1 MVRSNIMFIGEDNKI
16 NSELYQILNW
26 RFQIIHYTQAGE
38 VTLDEINQQTP
49 KIVVVSLIGSTY
61 DFCRLFEYLKK
72 DCPELPVITIGS
84 ESESR
89 LYSSYYESEQFHSV
103 LRPATARR
111 VLDICR
117 AVIAGKNYEE
127 ENAVADNVADA
138 QTEMQHIL
146 VVDDN
151 AMLLRT
157 VKKILEEKYSVAVA
171 ASGVQAFVSIGKKKP
186 DLILLDYEMPEM
198 NGKEVLEKLQSDEE
212 LNEIPVVFLT
222 SADSKE
228 IVMELLALKP
238 AGYILKPVDT
248 EMLFQKLEGI
258 IGK

>member
-26 RFQIIHYTQAGE
+26 RFQIMQYTQAGD
-38 VTLDEINQQTP
+38 VTLGEINTYAP
-49 KIVVVSLIGSTY
+49 RIIVISLVGNKF
-61 DFCRLFEYLKK
+61 DFCRLFECLKK

-151 AMLLRT
+151 AMLLRHMKG
-157 VKKILEEKYSVAVA
+157 VLEEKYSVAVA
-171 ASGVQAFVSIGKKKP
+171 ASGVQALVSIGKKKP

-258 IGK
+258 MGK

>member
-26 RFQIIHYTQAGE
+26 RFQIMQYTQAGD
-38 VTLDEINQQTP
+38 VTLGEINTYAP
-49 KIVVVSLIGSTY
+49 RIIVISLVGNKF
-61 DFCRLFEYLKK
+61 DFCRLFECLKK

-151 AMLLRT
+151 AMLLRHM
-157 VKKILEEKYSVAVA
+157 KGILEEKYSVAVA

-248 EMLFQKLEGI
+248 EMFFQKLEGI

>member
-26 RFQIIHYTQAGE
+26 RFQIMQYTQAGD
-38 VTLDEINQQTP
+38 VTLGEINTYAP
-49 KIVVVSLIGSTY
+49 RIIVISLVGNKF
-61 DFCRLFEYLKK
+61 DFCRLFECLKK

-151 AMLLRT
+151 AMLLRHM
-157 VKKILEEKYSVAVA
+157 KGILEEKYSVAVA
-171 ASGVQAFVSIGKKKP
+171 ASGVQALVSIGKKKP

-258 IGK
+258 MGK

>member
-1 MVRSNIMFIGEDNKI
+1 MVRNSIMFIGEDNKI

-26 RFQIIHYTQAGE
+26 RFQIMQYTQAGD
-38 VTLDEINQQTP
+38 VTLEEINVHEPRT
-49 KIVVVSLIGSTY
+49 IVISLVGNKF
-61 DFCRLFEYLKK
+61 DFCRLFECLKK
-72 DCPELPVITIGS
+72 DCPDIPVITIGS

-89 LYSSYYESEQFHSV
+89 LYNSYYESEQFHSI

-111 VLDICR
+111 VLEVCR
-117 AVIAGKNYEE
+117 AVIAGKIYEE
-127 ENAVADNVADA
+127 EAANEAEAARDKA
-138 QTEMQHIL
+138 HIL

-171 ASGVQAFVSIGKKKP
+171 AAGVQAFVSIGKKKP
-186 DLILLDYEMPEM
+186 DLILLDYEMPQM

-248 EMLFQKLEGI
+248 EMLFQKIEGI